1 MERKKKKISRTRASL
16 AIHRMVED
24 VVGCKWSTQILLLIR
39 RGAQRPGSMRKAV
52 PGLTAKV
59 LSERLNKLVS
69 FGIIERT
76 VFPEVPPHVE
86 YTLSP
91 LGKQFGEVLDAIEKL
106 NRRWTRI
113 HRSKSGSHRLNTI

>member
-1 MERKKKKISRTRASL
+1 VVDADSAVDPARSPASRQY
-16 AIHRMVED
+16 E
-24 VVGCKWSTQILLLIR
+24 
-39 RGAQRPGSMRKAV
+39 KAV

-113 HRSKSGSHRLNTI
+113 HRSKSGSRRLNTI